1 MNIVLIGYRGTGK
14 SSVGRILAERLG
26 RELVSTD
33 AEVVRRAGR
42 PIPDIVKE
50 QGWDRFRDLEAA
62 VCRDLS
68 GKDGL
73 VIDTGGGA
81 ILRAENVAA
90 LKANGRLYWLTAA
103 VPTITARIG
112 GDTQRPSLTGR
123 KSFTEEVEEV
133 LQERRPRYQ
142 AAADH
147 VIETDGRPAAAVAEA
162 ILATL

>member
-14 SSVGRILAERLG
+14 STVGRILAERLG
-26 RELVSTD
+26 RELISTD

-42 PIPDIVKE
+42 PIPDLV
-50 QGWDRFRDLEAA
+50 QAHGWDHFRDLEAA

-68 GKDGL
+68 GRDGL

-90 LKANGRLYWLTAA
+90 LKSNGRLYWLTAA
-103 VPTITARIG
+103 VATITARIG

-133 LQERRPRYQ
+133 LAERRPRYQ
-142 AAADH
+142 AAADR

-162 ILATL
+162 VLATL